1 MANYGLESA
10 LPWELEKLQ
19 KVASSLPSSYPPLGP
34 HPKRK
39 AGEQPQSLPTN
50 LESATREYVR
60 SSLESW
66 DDKILARRAD
76 RLGVSQ
82 EEASR
87 VEAKPVS
94 WVGLPIDAAD
104 RKKKPI
110 YSGVIKYF
118 PDALI
123 GVAEVSYDGNEQ
135 HNPGTELHWDRSK
148 SKDQRDALVRHLIE
162 SDPDTGEG
170 LYAAKQVAWR
180 ALADLQ
186 LKIERMRNAN
196 TKG

>member
-1 MANYGLESA
+1 MSKYGIDATPPIDA
-10 LPWELEKLQ
+10 LSELRRHAVLD
-19 KVASSLPSSYPPLGP
+19 SYPNP
-34 HPKRK
+34 
-39 AGEQPQSLPTN
+39 
-50 LESATREYVR
+50 
-60 SSLESW
+60 
-66 DDKILARRAD
+66 
-76 RLGVSQ
+76 
-82 EEASR
+82 
-87 VEAKPVS
+87 KPVH
-94 WVGLPIDAAD
+94 WVGLPIDAAN
-104 RKKKPI
+104 RKKKPV

-135 HNPGTELHWDRSK
+135 HNPGQPLHWDRSK

-196 TKG
+196 TKS